1 MPEQQKKHEFPII
14 PFMLLGVLI
23 INSAVLAY
31 KYINFYY
38 FKDILADIHSLAC
51 TTDCDAVMLS
61 KYALLFGIPT
71 PIFGLA
77 SFSLLCYMFSRIHFG
92 TQHPDLKTKIN
103 NESTNNPESSQDGDT
118 EQLEGRVAERTSSR
132 LRRTNDRSVL
142 KVHEDH
148 EDDENAEIGV
158 SLHAQDIFL
167 LFKGGLA
174 AGKTTTISMLI
185 KALGVNSETSSPTF
199 MGMHEYSFSL
209 QAGGSLDSISESRQN
224 IQLYHLDLYHKNINL
239 DSVLELMDSDSPQI
253 WMIEWSEK
261 LDQEILDY
269 LYLKHPYIKTFDV
282 ELKILEDDMRNLSIR
297 ETFKNFGDSN
307 EKEVNKNIEDEVLKW
322 SEQELNQ

>member
-92 TQHPDLKTKIN
+92 NEHPDLKTKID
-103 NESTNNPESSQDGDT
+103 NE
-118 EQLEGRVAERTSSR
+118 LEKIQRVFETF
-132 LRRTNDRSVL
+132 L
-142 KVHEDH
+142 
-148 EDDENAEIGV
+148 
-158 SLHAQDIFL
+158 IFL
-167 LFKGGLA
+167 ILIALSYMYIMFFK
-174 AGKTTTISMLI
+174 
-185 KALGVNSETSSPTF
+185 
-199 MGMHEYSFSL
+199 
-209 QAGGSLDSISESRQN
+209 
-224 IQLYHLDLYHKNINL
+224 
-239 DSVLELMDSDSPQI
+239 LELVCKFCM
-253 WMIEWSEK
+253 
-261 LDQEILDY
+261 
-269 LYLKHPYIKTFDV
+269 
-282 ELKILEDDMRNLSIR
+282 LSHVTLFLFAAYYFVYYKR
-297 ETFKNFGDSN
+297 FSVK
-307 EKEVNKNIEDEVLKW
+307 
-322 SEQELNQ
+322 

>member
-1 MPEQQKKHEFPII
+1 MSKQQKKHEFPII

-103 NESTNNPESSQDGDT
+103 NENTDNPESSQDSDT

-142 KVHEDH
+142 QVHEDH

-158 SLHAQDIFL
+158 SLHALETELEKIQRVFETFLIFL
-167 LFKGGLA
+167 VLIALSYMYIMFFKLELVCKFCMLSHITLFLFA
-174 AGKTTTISMLI
+174 AYYFIYYKRFL
-185 KALGVNSETSSPTF
+185 
-199 MGMHEYSFSL
+199 
-209 QAGGSLDSISESRQN
+209 
-224 IQLYHLDLYHKNINL
+224 
-239 DSVLELMDSDSPQI
+239 SVLRTRDFYD
-253 WMIEWSEK
+253 
-261 LDQEILDY
+261 
-269 LYLKHPYIKTFDV
+269 
-282 ELKILEDDMRNLSIR
+282 
-297 ETFKNFGDSN
+297 
-307 EKEVNKNIEDEVLKW
+307 
-322 SEQELNQ
+322 

>member
-92 TQHPDLKTKIN
+92 TQHPDLKTKIASEN
-103 NESTNNPESSQDGDT
+103 TDNPESSQEGDA
-118 EQLEGRVAERTSSR
+118 EQLEGRIAERTSSR
-132 LRRTNDRSVL
+132 IL

-158 SLHAQDIFL
+158 SLHALESELEKIRRVFETFL
-167 LFKGGLA
+167 ILLV
-174 AGKTTTISMLI
+174 LI
-185 KALGVNSETSSPTF
+185 ALSYMYIMFFT
-199 MGMHEYSFSL
+199 
-209 QAGGSLDSISESRQN
+209 
-224 IQLYHLDLYHKNINL
+224 
-239 DSVLELMDSDSPQI
+239 LELVCKFCMLSHITLFLFAAYYFIYYKRLSP
-253 WMIEWSEK
+253 
-261 LDQEILDY
+261 
-269 LYLKHPYIKTFDV
+269 
-282 ELKILEDDMRNLSIR
+282 
-297 ETFKNFGDSN
+297 
-307 EKEVNKNIEDEVLKW
+307 
-322 SEQELNQ
+322 

>member
-1 MPEQQKKHEFPII
+1 MSKQQKKHEFPII

-103 NESTNNPESSQDGDT
+103 NESTNNPESSQDGDA
-118 EQLEGRVAERTSSR
+118 EQLETELEKIQRVFETFLILLVLIALSYMYIMFFKLELVCKFCMLSHVTLFLFTAYYFIYYKRF
-132 LRRTNDRSVL
+132 LSVL
-142 KVHEDH
+142 RTRDFY
-148 EDDENAEIGV
+148 D
-158 SLHAQDIFL
+158 
-167 LFKGGLA
+167 
-174 AGKTTTISMLI
+174 
-185 KALGVNSETSSPTF
+185 
-199 MGMHEYSFSL
+199 
-209 QAGGSLDSISESRQN
+209 
-224 IQLYHLDLYHKNINL
+224 
-239 DSVLELMDSDSPQI
+239 
-253 WMIEWSEK
+253 
-261 LDQEILDY
+261 
-269 LYLKHPYIKTFDV
+269 
-282 ELKILEDDMRNLSIR
+282 
-297 ETFKNFGDSN
+297 
-307 EKEVNKNIEDEVLKW
+307 
-322 SEQELNQ
+322 

>member
-1 MPEQQKKHEFPII
+1 MPEQLKKHEFPII

-103 NESTNNPESSQDGDT
+103 NENTNNPESSQDGDA
-118 EQLEGRVAERTSSR
+118 EQLETELEKIQRVFETF
-132 LRRTNDRSVL
+132 LILLVL
-142 KVHEDH
+142 I
-148 EDDENAEIGV
+148 ALSYMYIM
-158 SLHAQDIFL
+158 F
-167 LFKGGLA
+167 FK
-174 AGKTTTISMLI
+174 
-185 KALGVNSETSSPTF
+185 
-199 MGMHEYSFSL
+199 
-209 QAGGSLDSISESRQN
+209 
-224 IQLYHLDLYHKNINL
+224 
-239 DSVLELMDSDSPQI
+239 LELVCKFCMLSHVTLFLFAAYYFIYYKRLSP
-253 WMIEWSEK
+253 
-261 LDQEILDY
+261 
-269 LYLKHPYIKTFDV
+269 
-282 ELKILEDDMRNLSIR
+282 
-297 ETFKNFGDSN
+297 
-307 EKEVNKNIEDEVLKW
+307 
-322 SEQELNQ
+322 

>member
-1 MPEQQKKHEFPII
+1 MPEQLKKHEFPII

-103 NESTNNPESSQDGDT
+103 NENADNPESSQDGNT
-118 EQLEGRVAERTSSR
+118 EQLENELEKIQRVFETF
-132 LRRTNDRSVL
+132 L
-142 KVHEDH
+142 
-148 EDDENAEIGV
+148 
-158 SLHAQDIFL
+158 IFL
-167 LFKGGLA
+167 VLVAASYMYIMFFK
-174 AGKTTTISMLI
+174 
-185 KALGVNSETSSPTF
+185 
-199 MGMHEYSFSL
+199 
-209 QAGGSLDSISESRQN
+209 
-224 IQLYHLDLYHKNINL
+224 
-239 DSVLELMDSDSPQI
+239 LELVCKFCM
-253 WMIEWSEK
+253 
-261 LDQEILDY
+261 
-269 LYLKHPYIKTFDV
+269 
-282 ELKILEDDMRNLSIR
+282 LSHITLFLFAAYYFIYYKR
-297 ETFKNFGDSN
+297 FLSLRTRDFYD
-307 EKEVNKNIEDEVLKW
+307 
-322 SEQELNQ
+322 

>member
-103 NESTNNPESSQDGDT
+103 NENADN
-118 EQLEGRVAERTSSR
+118 
-132 LRRTNDRSVL
+132 NDRSVL
-142 KVHEDH
+142 KVDEDH

-158 SLHAQDIFL
+158 SLHALESELEKIQRVFETFL
-167 LFKGGLA
+167 ILLV
-174 AGKTTTISMLI
+174 LI
-185 KALGVNSETSSPTF
+185 ALSYMYIMFFT
-199 MGMHEYSFSL
+199 
-209 QAGGSLDSISESRQN
+209 
-224 IQLYHLDLYHKNINL
+224 
-239 DSVLELMDSDSPQI
+239 LELVCKFCMLSHITLFLFAAYYFIYYKRLSP
-253 WMIEWSEK
+253 
-261 LDQEILDY
+261 
-269 LYLKHPYIKTFDV
+269 
-282 ELKILEDDMRNLSIR
+282 
-297 ETFKNFGDSN
+297 
-307 EKEVNKNIEDEVLKW
+307 
-322 SEQELNQ
+322 

>member
-92 TQHPDLKTKIN
+92 AQHPDLKTKIN
-103 NESTNNPESSQDGDT
+103 NENTNNPESSQDGNT
-118 EQLEGRVAERTSSR
+118 EQLESELEKIQRVFETF
-132 LRRTNDRSVL
+132 L
-142 KVHEDH
+142 
-148 EDDENAEIGV
+148 
-158 SLHAQDIFL
+158 IFL
-167 LFKGGLA
+167 VLVA
-174 AGKTTTISMLI
+174 ASYMYIMFFT
-185 KALGVNSETSSPTF
+185 
-199 MGMHEYSFSL
+199 
-209 QAGGSLDSISESRQN
+209 
-224 IQLYHLDLYHKNINL
+224 
-239 DSVLELMDSDSPQI
+239 LELVCKFCMLSHVTLFLFAAYYFIYYKRFS
-253 WMIEWSEK
+253 
-261 LDQEILDY
+261 IL
-269 LYLKHPYIKTFDV
+269 
-282 ELKILEDDMRNLSIR
+282 S
-297 ETFKNFGDSN
+297 
-307 EKEVNKNIEDEVLKW
+307 
-322 SEQELNQ
+322 

>member
-1 MPEQQKKHEFPII
+1 MSEQQKKHEFPII

-103 NESTNNPESSQDGDT
+103 NENADNPESSQDGNT
-118 EQLEGRVAERTSSR
+118 EQLENELEKIQRVFETF
-132 LRRTNDRSVL
+132 L
-142 KVHEDH
+142 
-148 EDDENAEIGV
+148 
-158 SLHAQDIFL
+158 IFL
-167 LFKGGLA
+167 VLVAASYMYIMFFK
-174 AGKTTTISMLI
+174 
-185 KALGVNSETSSPTF
+185 
-199 MGMHEYSFSL
+199 
-209 QAGGSLDSISESRQN
+209 
-224 IQLYHLDLYHKNINL
+224 
-239 DSVLELMDSDSPQI
+239 LELVCKFCM
-253 WMIEWSEK
+253 
-261 LDQEILDY
+261 
-269 LYLKHPYIKTFDV
+269 
-282 ELKILEDDMRNLSIR
+282 LSHITLFLFAAYYFIYYKR
-297 ETFKNFGDSN
+297 FLSLRTRDFYD
-307 EKEVNKNIEDEVLKW
+307 
-322 SEQELNQ
+322 

>member
-1 MPEQQKKHEFPII
+1 MSEQQKKHEFPII

-103 NESTNNPESSQDGDT
+103 NENTDNPESSQDGDT
-118 EQLEGRVAERTSSR
+118 EQLETELEKIQRVFETF
-132 LRRTNDRSVL
+132 L
-142 KVHEDH
+142 
-148 EDDENAEIGV
+148 
-158 SLHAQDIFL
+158 IFL
-167 LFKGGLA
+167 VLVAASYMYIMFFK
-174 AGKTTTISMLI
+174 
-185 KALGVNSETSSPTF
+185 
-199 MGMHEYSFSL
+199 
-209 QAGGSLDSISESRQN
+209 
-224 IQLYHLDLYHKNINL
+224 
-239 DSVLELMDSDSPQI
+239 LELVCKFCM
-253 WMIEWSEK
+253 
-261 LDQEILDY
+261 
-269 LYLKHPYIKTFDV
+269 
-282 ELKILEDDMRNLSIR
+282 LSHITLFLFAAYYFIYYKR
-297 ETFKNFGDSN
+297 FLSLRTRDFYD
-307 EKEVNKNIEDEVLKW
+307 
-322 SEQELNQ
+322 

>member
-1 MPEQQKKHEFPII
+1 MSKQQKKHEFPII

-103 NESTNNPESSQDGDT
+103 NESTNNPESSQDGDA
-118 EQLEGRVAERTSSR
+118 EQLESELEKIQRVFETF
-132 LRRTNDRSVL
+132 L
-142 KVHEDH
+142 
-148 EDDENAEIGV
+148 
-158 SLHAQDIFL
+158 IFL
-167 LFKGGLA
+167 
-174 AGKTTTISMLI
+174 ILI
-185 KALGVNSETSSPTF
+185 ALSYMYIMFFT
-199 MGMHEYSFSL
+199 
-209 QAGGSLDSISESRQN
+209 
-224 IQLYHLDLYHKNINL
+224 
-239 DSVLELMDSDSPQI
+239 LELVCKFCMLSHITLFLFAAYYFIYYKRFS
-253 WMIEWSEK
+253 
-261 LDQEILDY
+261 IL
-269 LYLKHPYIKTFDV
+269 
-282 ELKILEDDMRNLSIR
+282 S
-297 ETFKNFGDSN
+297 
-307 EKEVNKNIEDEVLKW
+307 
-322 SEQELNQ
+322 

>member
-1 MPEQQKKHEFPII
+1 MSKQQKKHEFPII

-103 NESTNNPESSQDGDT
+103 NENTDNPESSQDGDT
-118 EQLEGRVAERTSSR
+118 EQLETELEKIQRVFETFLIFLVLIALSYMYIMFFTLELVCKFCMLSHVTLFLFTAYYFIYYKRF
-132 LRRTNDRSVL
+132 LSVL
-142 KVHEDH
+142 RTRDFY
-148 EDDENAEIGV
+148 D
-158 SLHAQDIFL
+158 
-167 LFKGGLA
+167 
-174 AGKTTTISMLI
+174 
-185 KALGVNSETSSPTF
+185 
-199 MGMHEYSFSL
+199 
-209 QAGGSLDSISESRQN
+209 
-224 IQLYHLDLYHKNINL
+224 
-239 DSVLELMDSDSPQI
+239 
-253 WMIEWSEK
+253 
-261 LDQEILDY
+261 
-269 LYLKHPYIKTFDV
+269 
-282 ELKILEDDMRNLSIR
+282 
-297 ETFKNFGDSN
+297 
-307 EKEVNKNIEDEVLKW
+307 
-322 SEQELNQ
+322 

>member
-92 TQHPDLKTKIN
+92 TQHPDLKTKIASEN
-103 NESTNNPESSQDGDT
+103 TDNLESSQDGDT
-118 EQLEGRVAERTSSR
+118 EQLEGEVEKIQRVFETF
-132 LRRTNDRSVL
+132 LILLVL
-142 KVHEDH
+142 I
-148 EDDENAEIGV
+148 ALSYMYIM
-158 SLHAQDIFL
+158 
-167 LFKGGLA
+167 LF
-174 AGKTTTISMLI
+174 T
-185 KALGVNSETSSPTF
+185 
-199 MGMHEYSFSL
+199 
-209 QAGGSLDSISESRQN
+209 
-224 IQLYHLDLYHKNINL
+224 
-239 DSVLELMDSDSPQI
+239 LELVCKFCMLSHVTLFLFAAYYFIYYKRFS
-253 WMIEWSEK
+253 
-261 LDQEILDY
+261 IL
-269 LYLKHPYIKTFDV
+269 
-282 ELKILEDDMRNLSIR
+282 S
-297 ETFKNFGDSN
+297 
-307 EKEVNKNIEDEVLKW
+307 
-322 SEQELNQ
+322 

>member
-71 PIFGLA
+71 PVFGLA

-92 TQHPDLKTKIN
+92 TQHPDLKTK
-103 NESTNNPESSQDGDT
+103 
-118 EQLEGRVAERTSSR
+118 AERTGSR
-132 LRRTNDRSVL
+132 LRRTNDRNVRVISSDAEDASHVSGSYPSKQKYKL
-142 KVHEDH
+142 DLSSLHEDH

-158 SLHAQDIFL
+158 SLHALESELEKIQRVFETFL
-167 LFKGGLA
+167 ILLVLIALSYMYIMLF
-174 AGKTTTISMLI
+174 T
-185 KALGVNSETSSPTF
+185 
-199 MGMHEYSFSL
+199 
-209 QAGGSLDSISESRQN
+209 
-224 IQLYHLDLYHKNINL
+224 
-239 DSVLELMDSDSPQI
+239 LELVCKFCM
-253 WMIEWSEK
+253 
-261 LDQEILDY
+261 
-269 LYLKHPYIKTFDV
+269 
-282 ELKILEDDMRNLSIR
+282 LSHVTLFLFAAYYFIYYKR
-297 ETFKNFGDSN
+297 FSTK
-307 EKEVNKNIEDEVLKW
+307 
-322 SEQELNQ
+322 